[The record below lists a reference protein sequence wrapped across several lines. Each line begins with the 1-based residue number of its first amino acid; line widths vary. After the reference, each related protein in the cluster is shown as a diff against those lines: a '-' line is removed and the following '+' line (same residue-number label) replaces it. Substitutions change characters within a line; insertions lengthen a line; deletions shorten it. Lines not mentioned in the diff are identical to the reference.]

1 MAERAK
7 IIINEYTALEIL
19 RQKNIDFDKFFTGDL
34 KTFCIVA
41 KKEIDRLN
49 YDLSEYKR
57 INNKTFSDYD
67 DVWKNNVLLTQKI
80 KYLENLIKSIC
91 LHNKL
96 TEEQKKLLY
105 SIIPFEEMEL

>member
-1 MAERAK
+1 MAEKAK
-7 IIINEYTALEIL
+7 IIVNKYTALEML
-19 RQKNIDFDKFFTGDL
+19 KQKNINFDNFFTGDL
-34 KTFCIVA
+34 KIFCIVA
-41 KKEIDRLN
+41 KEEIDRLN

-105 SIIPFEEMEL
+105 SIIPEEMEL